1 MVRRRRFNFKG
12 LSLFLHEKRY
22 RILDFERL
30 KALLGGVEA
39 GCFRR
44 HDEALILETIA
55 KDSMKRDPIPRGVLF
70 NNEFLRSNPVVLA
83 DMGSPQILSQ
93 T

>member
-1 MVRRRRFNFKG
+1 MPRANRY
-12 LSLFLHEKRY
+12 FLPGQVYHLTHRCHNRQFRKRY

-39 GCFRR
+39 DCVRR

-55 KDSMKRDPIPRGVLF
+55 KDSMKTRSHST
-70 NNEFLRSNPVVLA
+70 LRPV
-83 DMGSPQILSQ
+83 QQ
-93 T
+93 